1 MSLLDKATIITT
13 PTAHSEGKLHSIK
26 GGSIADFDV
35 VRGSAAT
42 RVNAEG
48 LIEDISTLSGELV
61 TNGDFATD
69 SDWGLAGGSPPTI
82 TNNKLN
88 LIGDT
93 YNSIASN
100 VGTSLV
106 SGKTYKVSFE
116 ITDYTS
122 GGATFRLGGVFGV
135 SKSGLGVHTQYIV
148 SDGATIRLY
157 SSENGTDLSLTNVS
171 VKEVVDA
178 TNIPRIDYTDGTAS
192 ILLEPQT
199 TNLVTYSEDF
209 SMWTGLINL
218 SIGLNEGASPSGEVN
233 ANLLSLGVDT
243 SSTRHRLY
251 SLYNFILGNEY
262 TFSVFAKKDEQD
274 WFQLMYGAAFDTQ
287 SYANFDLANGVVGNV
302 GTSTDAN
309 IIDYGNG
316 WYRCSITCTATAA
329 ISSTFEIITTNN
341 TNSGRYPSYQSTT
354 NTNVCFLW
362 GAQLEQQS
370 YSTSYIP
377 TSGAIA
383 TRLADTVTGA
393 GSTDLIN
400 STEGVLYAEIAAFA
414 DDGTLR
420 NISISDGTYSNTIL
434 LRYLDLSNKIQA
446 VVRIGNSFKGICD
459 FTLADTT
466 ENIKVAYKWK
476 NGDFALW
483 INGTEVDTSFDIGE
497 FAPNILTELSFDRG
511 DGTQNFYGKTKAVAV
526 WKEALSDEE
535 LTCLTTI

>member
-13 PTAHSEGKLHSIK
+13 PTAHSEGKWHSIK